1 MAGPVG
7 GDASAGTLLRK
18 AREKQG
24 IHIAALAASIKV
36 TPRKLEALE
45 GDRYDE
51 LPDATFTRAL
61 AQAVCRTLKVDP
73 APVLALLPDASSMVP
88 LDALARGINTPFR
101 ERSAHSG
108 VNDSPL
114 WVRPAFWLPL
124 LVIAAAAVIYWFP
137 ASGWRT
143 GESTPAAA
151 PASGALAASTPAG
164 VVQETVVMPPP
175 AASAAASGSSAA
187 PPIVTP
193 VVAVTVT
200 DTPTPPPSTLRLRT
214 TEPSWVE
221 VQDSGG
227 RTLISRV
234 IDSGEAV
241 DLDGSLP
248 LKLRIGNAPATQ
260 IVFRG
265 QPVDIGRYTRENIA
279 RFELK

>member
-1 MAGPVG
+1 MSEPDTMSGPVG
-7 GDASAGTLLRK
+7 GDASAGALLRK

-36 TPRKLEALE
+36 APRKLEALE
-45 GDRYDE
+45 ADRHDE

-61 AQAVCRTLKVDP
+61 AQAVCRALKIDP

-88 LDALARGINTPFR
+88 LDALSKGINTPFR
-101 ERSAHSG
+101 ERSAPG
-108 VNDSPL
+108 ANDTPL
-114 WVRPAFWLPL
+114 WMRPALWLPL
-124 LVIAAAAVIYWFP
+124 LVIVAAAVVYWFP
-137 ASGWRT
+137 ASGWRGDAGVAT
-143 GESTPAAA
+143 TPASA
-151 PASGALAASTPAG
+151 PARTASAPTG
-164 VVQETVVMPPP
+164 VVQETVVMPPVAP
-175 AASAAASGSSAA
+175 ASAASGSSAA
-187 PPIVTP
+187 P
-193 VVAVTVT
+193 ASNVTVT
-200 DTPTPPPSTLRLRT
+200 DVPVSPPSTLRLRT

-221 VQDSGG
+221 VQDSAG
-227 RTLISRV
+227 RTLLSRV
-234 IDSGEAV
+234 IDSGESV